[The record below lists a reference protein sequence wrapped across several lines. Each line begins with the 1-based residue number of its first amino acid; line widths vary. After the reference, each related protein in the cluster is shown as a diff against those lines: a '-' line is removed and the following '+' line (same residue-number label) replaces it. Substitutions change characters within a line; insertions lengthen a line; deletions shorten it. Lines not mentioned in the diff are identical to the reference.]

1 MLQVLEPQAEGPRIT
16 PYLAYQLE
24 RAWAFDAARQE
35 RFARVRT
42 EADLVA
48 LQDEL
53 RRKALAVIGGLP
65 DGEGRRSTP
74 VSPARSGWTAIGSR
88 SSSSRACPAST

>member
-1 MLQVLEPQAEGPRIT
+1 MLRVLAPQPEGQRIT
-16 PYLAYQLE
+16 PYLRYQLE

-42 EADLVA
+42 EADLLA

-53 RRKALAVIGGLP
+53 RRKALDVIGGLP
-65 DGEGRRSTP
+65 E
-74 VSPARSGWTAIGSR
+74 ARTALNAR
-88 SSSSRACPAST
+88 